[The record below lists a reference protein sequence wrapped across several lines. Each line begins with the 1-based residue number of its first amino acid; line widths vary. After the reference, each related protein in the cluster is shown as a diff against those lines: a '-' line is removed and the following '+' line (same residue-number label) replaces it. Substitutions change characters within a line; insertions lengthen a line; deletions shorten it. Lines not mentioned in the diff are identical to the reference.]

1 MVVMVVTKFQNS
13 VGWRTFFCHLHFTQ
27 LMLYKI
33 IQIMDKSLFPIYLRD
48 EKSWYYFKFTNSQ
61 MFTQVIFIISEK
73 SNYVS
78 TEVKD
83 LTGTDKHLEVKE
95 YFDKYESIDEAEY
108 LAKIKELFSYYDR
121 VRAKLGI

>member
-1 MVVMVVTKFQNS
+1 
-13 VGWRTFFCHLHFTQ
+13 
-27 LMLYKI
+27 
-33 IQIMDKSLFPIYLRD
+33 MDKSLFPIYLRD
-48 EKSWYYFKFTNSQ
+48 EKSWYYFKFANSQ

-83 LTGTDKHLEVKE
+83 LTDTDKHLDVKE
-95 YFDKYESIDEAEY
+95 YFDKYKSIDEAEY
-108 LAKIKELFSYYDR
+108 LAKVKELFNYYDR